1 MDYAGPLTGITVI
14 NGGSYTAAPSV
25 VIAPP
30 SCVAGPNCAPT
41 TATVSLAGA
50 PVTGFTLLG
59 GGSKFK
65 SIPIVTFGPPPAGG
79 YCYRDRRPG
88 RYTGGLMKHPL
99 IGL

>member
-25 VIAPP
+25 AIAPP

-41 TATVSLAGA
+41 TVTVSLAGA

-59 GGSKFK
+59 GGSKYK

-88 RYTGGLMKHPL
+88 GYAGGLM
-99 IGL
+99 